1 MTRDE
6 LLRSKRFP
14 KWLVGL
20 MLVGAMFSG
29 VACEANVDNDG
40 EGVEESEEDG
50 SDVDS
55 DVDVDTDVQEDAEG
69 EEEADGEEEAEE

>member
-1 MTRDE
+1 MSRDE

-20 MLVGAMFSG
+20 MLVGATFSG
-29 VACEANVDNDG
+29 VACEANVDTEGG

-50 SDVDS
+50 SDVDA
-55 DVDVDTDVQEDAEG
+55 DVDVDSDVQEDS
-69 EEEADGEEEAEE
+69 EEDE

>member
-14 KWLVGL
+14 RWLVGL
-20 MLVGAMFSG
+20 MLVGAAFSG
-29 VACEANVDNDG
+29 VACEANVDTEGG
-40 EGVEESEEDG
+40 EEVEESEEEED

-55 DVDVDTDVQEDAEG
+55 DVDVDTDVQEDAE
-69 EEEADGEEEAEE
+69 ETDE